1 MQLQSGK
8 IANTEWRRE
17 AQVCGKLPPMR
28 SPYRLWC
35 RTSESFSA
43 SFCGCLCNL
52 GLPKNIFRPFSIS
65 QYLLL
70 VFLAQKKVVVLR
82 RIFKCLSHEM
92 KGLNKKLKNL
102 INAIK
107 KLIYSFALNR
117 YDNFVVSHKRAI
129 GFFRCFI

>member
-17 AQVCGKLPPMR
+17 AQVCGKLAPMR

-35 RTSESFSA
+35 RISESFSA

-70 VFLAQKKVVVLR
+70 VFLAQKKGSCSEES
-82 RIFKCLSHEM
+82 I
-92 KGLNKKLKNL
+92 
-102 INAIK
+102 
-107 KLIYSFALNR
+107 
-117 YDNFVVSHKRAI
+117 
-129 GFFRCFI
+129 